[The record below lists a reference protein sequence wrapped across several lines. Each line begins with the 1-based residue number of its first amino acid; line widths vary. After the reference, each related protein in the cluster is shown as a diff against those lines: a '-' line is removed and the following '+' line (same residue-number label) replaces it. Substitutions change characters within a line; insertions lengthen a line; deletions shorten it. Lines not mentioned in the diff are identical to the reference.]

1 MFAHLTIDQG
11 NSSTKAALWKGG
23 QVVGRFCVRE
33 DEFQAVKDLICGCRE
48 PLRASVCSVAD
59 SPAELLRAL
68 RRLDIDTID
77 INCRTP
83 MPLRIGY
90 RTPETLGADR
100 IAAAMGAFDIYG
112 GRPILVADIGSAAT
126 YDSVTA
132 DGLYL
137 GGNISPGLG
146 MRLRALNS
154 FTARLPLVDAYDGP
168 AELFGRDTREALR
181 SGAVFGVVAELEF
194 YARQL
199 GPDAKVVVT
208 GGWADM
214 IARHTS
220 LDCTIN
226 HDLVLIG
233 LNSILAYNEAK
244 ISC

>member
-1 MFAHLTIDQG
+1 MFAYLTIDQG
-11 NSSTKAALWKGG
+11 NSSTKAALWQHGEITA
-23 QVVGRFCVRE
+23 RFCVRT
-33 DEFQAVKDLICGCRE
+33 DELTAVKDLISGCSR
-48 PLRASVCSVAD
+48 PLRAAICSVAD
-59 SPAELLRAL
+59 SPAQLLQAL
-68 RRLDIDTID
+68 SRLGIKTTD

-83 MPLRIGY
+83 MPLKICY

-100 IAAAMGAFDIYG
+100 IAAAMGAFDLYG

-126 YDSVTA
+126 YDMVTA
-132 DGLYL
+132 DGRYL

-168 AELFGRDTREALR
+168 AEYFGADTREALR
-181 SGAVFGVVAELEF
+181 SGAVYGVVAELEF
-194 YARQL
+194 YARRL
-199 GPDAKVVVT
+199 GPDAKIVVT

-214 IARHTS
+214 ISRHSS
-220 LDCTIN
+220 LDCTVS